1 MERYEL
7 YFAGNALVILA
18 AIGLLWWSR
27 NQGQKRKLII
37 YISILFLAMF
47 NDLVY
52 RLVIVRIGE
61 TETYYRFLWILP
73 VNVMAAYLVVEV
85 ASLLKGWKKG
95 AILVILAGFLV
106 ANAMPGIS
114 SWTTLPTN
122 VYQLDDEVIEI
133 ADMIDT
139 HSGGKRVNVI
149 DSDYT
154 AIWHMREYNDNIIYF
169 GMWDEG
175 IREIVG
181 RESDYYDKST
191 VQAAI
196 CDSVA
201 NYIIV
206 RNSFENANKSL
217 QDADVEMIGQTQNY
231 NVYCTDLERLME
243 NQSLQDG
250 L

>member
-7 YFAGNALVILA
+7 YFASNALVILA

-27 NQGQKRKLII
+27 NQCQRRKLII
-37 YISILFLAMF
+37 YISLLFLAIF

-73 VNVMAAYLVVEV
+73 VNVMAAYLVIEV
-85 ASLLKGWKKG
+85 VSMLKGWKRG
-95 AILVILAGFLV
+95 AILVILAGFLM

-133 ADMIDT
+133 ADMIDA

-154 AIWHMREYNDNIIYF
+154 AIWHMREYDDNIIYL
-169 GMWDEG
+169 GWWDEG
-175 IREIVG
+175 IRTILG
-181 RESDYYDKST
+181 READYYEKSV
-191 VQAAI
+191 VQEAI
-196 CDSVA
+196 CTSA
-201 NYIIV
+201 ARYIIV

-217 QDADVEMIGQTQNY
+217 QDADVELIGQTQNY
-231 NVYCTDLERLME
+231 NVYYTDLDQLRE
-243 NQSLQDG
+243 Q
-250 L
+250 

>member
-27 NQGQKRKLII
+27 NQSQRRKLII
-37 YISILFLAMF
+37 FISLLFLAMF

-52 RLVIVRIGE
+52 RFVIVRIEE
-61 TETYYRFLWILP
+61 TGTYYRLLWILP
-73 VNVMAAYLVVEV
+73 VNVMAAYLVIEV
-85 ASLLKGWKKG
+85 ASMLKGWKKG
-95 AILVILAGFLV
+95 TLLVIVAGFLV
-106 ANAMPGIS
+106 VNAMPGLS

-133 ADMIDT
+133 ADMIDA

-154 AIWHMREYNDNIIYF
+154 AIWHMREYNDNICYL
-169 GMWDEG
+169 GWGDEE

-181 RESDYYDKST
+181 SGTQISSCEAVYE
-191 VQAAI
+191 AI
-196 CDSVA
+196 CSSAVRYVIVKKEFRNA
-201 NYIIV
+201 NT
-206 RNSFENANKSL
+206 SLENAEVPL
-217 QDADVEMIGQTQNY
+217 IGSTQQY
-231 NVYCTDLERLME
+231 NVYYTGFVFE
-243 NQSLQDG
+243 
-250 L
+250 

>member
-133 ADMIDT
+133 ADMIDA

-154 AIWHMREYNDNIIYF
+154 AIWHMREYNDNINYL
-169 GMWDEG
+169 GLWDEG
-175 IREIVG
+175 IRTILG
-181 RESDYYDKST
+181 READYYEKSV
-191 VQAAI
+191 VQEAI
-196 CDSVA
+196 CNSAVR
-201 NYIIV
+201 YIIV

-217 QDADVEMIGQTQNY
+217 QDADVELIGQTQNY
-231 NVYCTDLERLME
+231 NVYYTNLDQLRE
-243 NQSLQDG
+243 Q
-250 L
+250 